1 MWELAC
7 RAKAT
12 NSSFRLMVSLV
23 VQGMMT
29 SRRSWFAAKCPPC
42 PRTPVNHV
50 SGPYKKRKSKQNAL
64 APPLGTSLR
73 LGVPV
78 IRQRGLTGRLRS
90 QADQERLASHRGYR
104 LLLQPT
110 KLCRYL
116 YPTLDSCRSELARE
130 KLTGAA
136 FIQAARVIVDVF
148 REQARSY
155 SVCACRSVCASVSR
169 AMSRL
174 GWPLKV
180 WLKRIC
186 W

>member
-1 MWELAC
+1 M
-7 RAKAT
+7 RY
-12 NSSFRLMVSLV
+12 SLIGC
-23 VQGMMT
+23 Q
-29 SRRSWFAAKCPPC
+29 AAIAGKPA
-42 PRTPVNHV
+42 H
-50 SGPYKKRKSKQNAL
+50 
-64 APPLGTSLR
+64 
-73 LGVPV
+73 
-78 IRQRGLTGRLRS
+78 
-90 QADQERLASHRGYR
+90 
-104 LLLQPT
+104 
-110 KLCRYL
+110 
-116 YPTLDSCRSELARE
+116 TLDSCRSELARE

>member
-90 QADQERLASHRGYR
+90 KADQERLASHRGYR
-104 LLLQPT
+104 LLRQPT

-116 YPTLDSCRSELARE
+116 CRDGGASADDSL
-130 KLTGAA
+130 LTHSHRR
-136 FIQAARVIVDVF
+136 QA
-148 REQARSY
+148 S
-155 SVCACRSVCASVSR
+155 SH
-169 AMSRL
+169 
-174 GWPLKV
+174 
-180 WLKRIC
+180 IC
-186 W
+186 FALPPGYVL